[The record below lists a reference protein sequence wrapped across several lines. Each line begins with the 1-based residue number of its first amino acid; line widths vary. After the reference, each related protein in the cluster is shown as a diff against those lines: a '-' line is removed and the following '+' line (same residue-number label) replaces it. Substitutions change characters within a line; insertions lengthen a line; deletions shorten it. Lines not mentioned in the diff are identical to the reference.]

1 MTLFYP
7 SMAMLV
13 CIFMATLLVA
23 PLQSAEGS
31 YVDKPVCDVCSCFN
45 SDVICRTHLPT
56 PARWKDLDE
65 KWTEVKITEMDD
77 LTKLEKGAFDGLTVR
92 RLHIY
97 ENPDLESIEAGT
109 VDDHDAAS
117 TVWDSPDDHIVMQFA
132 ALELDTLV
140 IIADRLN
147 SDVTAEDLLALNKD
161 NIDGLTTIVPLK
173 RGTRIITDLKGLRCD
188 LCDFSAS
195 TKRAIEDHQRMCPK
209 LPLTPM

>member
-109 VDDHDAAS
+109 F
-117 TVWDSPDDHIVMQFA
+117 TGLKIK
-132 ALELDTLV
+132 
-140 IIADRLN
+140 
-147 SDVTAEDLLALNKD
+147 ALNGFFNMQITLNPKLSKIENGAFEDCVSNGVIGNMGINRDD
-161 NIDGLTTIVPLK
+161 NALYGGLIIYGNKALSTIQK
-173 RGTRIITDLKGLRCD
+173 GMLKGSKMRKIQIGGG
-188 LCDFSAS
+188 AQ
-195 TKRAIEDHQRMCPK
+195 E
-209 LPLTPM
+209 